1 MSDGLARFN
10 SLSSTLA
17 ERDLL
22 ATFASR
28 KWTERVAAGRPYRDF
43 AALFEACESAW
54 AQLEPADWLAAF
66 AAHPRIG
73 ERGGNAASS
82 SDREQAGVRTA
93 SAETM
98 AALAEENRRY
108 ETRFGHIFL
117 IFASGR
123 SADEVLAEL
132 RRRMANSAEVELAE
146 AAEEHRKITTL
157 RLERMLSG

>member
-10 SLSSTLA
+10 GLSSEKA

-28 KWTERVAAGRPYRDF
+28 TWAERVAAGRPYPDF
-43 AALFEACESAW
+43 GALFEACESAW
-54 AQLEPADWLAAF
+54 AQLEPADWVAAF

-73 ERGGNAASS
+73 ERGGHAPSS
-82 SDREQAGVRTA
+82 SEREQAGVRTA
-93 SAETM
+93 SADTM

-108 ETRFGHIFL
+108 EARFGHIFL

-123 SADEVLAEL
+123 TADEVLAEL
-132 RRRMANSAEVELAE
+132 RRRMANSAEAELVV
-146 AAEEHRKITTL
+146 AAEEHRKITRL
-157 RLERMLSG
+157 RLQRLLTE